1 MIIFDQ
7 TLLIILLGTGLLGI
21 SAGIVGC
28 FILLQEKSLFGDTIA
43 HATLPGICGIF
54 LLTESKLPCIIM
66 IGGIFSAIIGS
77 MAINYILAHSSL
89 KKDTALGI
97 VLATSFGLG
106 TLLLSKIQTNPTANQ
121 AGMTKYLL
129 GNASTML
136 NSDLYF
142 IVGATIII
150 FICLK
155 LFWHEFKMFLFNK
168 DYGQSMGIPTKW
180 ISFLINMITI
190 FTIVVGLQTVG
201 VILIS
206 ALLIAPAGA
215 AKQWTNSL
223 STMIFLSSCFGLFST
238 TIGTLLS
245 STILHLPTGPTIVII
260 ACSITFFSILFSQHG
275 IITTIVKQKIR
286 TKKINALKMLSNFM
300 LFNESK
306 TDPFHAHDLAALKAL
321 GKKSTS
327 STLSYLQSNGLIELA
342 QKNFWRLTPKG
353 LEMLKN
359 EKTTLKPKL

>member
-66 IGGIFSAIIGS
+66 IGGIFSATIGS
-77 MAINYILAHSSL
+77 IAINYITAHSSL

-106 TLLLSKIQTNPTANQ
+106 TLLLSKIQTSPNANQ
-121 AGMTKYLL
+121 AGITKYLL

-142 IVGATIII
+142 ITGATIII
-150 FICLK
+150 FLSLK
-155 LFWHEFKMFLFNK
+155 LFWNEYKIFLFNK
-168 DYGQSMGIPTKW
+168 DYGESIGVPTKW
-180 ISFLINMITI
+180 ISFLLSIITI
-190 FTIVVGLQTVG
+190 ITIVVGLQTVG

-215 AKQWTNSL
+215 ARQWTNSL
-223 STMIFLSSCFGLFST
+223 STMVFLSSCFGLFST

-245 STILHLPTGPTIVII
+245 SSIPHLPTGPTIVII
-260 ACSITFFSILFSQHG
+260 ACSITFISMLFSQNG
-275 IITTIVKQKIR
+275 IITTIIKQKIQ
-286 TKKINALKMLSNFM
+286 TKKINALKMLSHFM

-321 GKKSTS
+321 GKKGTS
-327 STLSYLQSNGLIELA
+327 STLTYLQSHGLIEPT
-342 QKNFWRLTPKG
+342 QKNFWRLTPNG
-353 LEMLKN
+353 LETLKN
-359 EKTTLKPKL
+359 ELIIPKQKL